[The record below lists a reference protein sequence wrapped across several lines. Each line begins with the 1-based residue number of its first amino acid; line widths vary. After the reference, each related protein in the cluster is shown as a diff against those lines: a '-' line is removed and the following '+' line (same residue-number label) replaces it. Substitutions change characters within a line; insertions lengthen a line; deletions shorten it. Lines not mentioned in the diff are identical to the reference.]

1 MNKDLCVMCSS
12 DVSDLNTHVC
22 DDCKIKIR
30 KGEIIKRD
38 GDVIVDITED
48 NDARNNIQ
56 NI

>member
-1 MNKDLCVMCSS
+1 MDKDLCVMCGS
-12 DVSDLNTHVC
+12 DVSDLSTHVC
-22 DDCKIKIR
+22 DACKNKVR

>member
-1 MNKDLCVMCSS
+1 MNKDLCVMCGSN
-12 DVSDLNTHVC
+12 VSDLNTHVC